1 MGSRRLPQANIGSAM
16 TRARL
21 APSRMARRWPVRKE
35 KQLLIKVVVL
45 TQNLGHL
52 TRRSKSVVRV
62 GAVAMQR
69 LNQIVLRMIAM
80 AALASAI
87 AACSSDLGLNN
98 VTLVPK
104 PETLLRKPD
113 WATFSGGKSDFALR
127 PVTAADLVNAAGQCT
142 SESEQAA
149 ADPTAAGAAPL
160 VAGGIA
166 LQMTECDV
174 VRRAGPVEKI
184 DFGSDDRGERIVTLT
199 YLRGP
204 WPGIYRFAGGR
215 LVSIERAPGPPP
227 APAKQQKAPAKK
239 PAGT

>member
-1 MGSRRLPQANIGSAM
+1 
-16 TRARL
+16 
-21 APSRMARRWPVRKE
+21 
-35 KQLLIKVVVL
+35 
-45 TQNLGHL
+45 
-52 TRRSKSVVRV
+52 
-62 GAVAMQR
+62 MQR

-80 AALASAI
+80 VTLACAM
-87 AACSSDLGLNN
+87 AACSSDLSLTG

-104 PETLLRKPD
+104 PDTLLRKPD
-113 WATFSGGKSDFALR
+113 WATFSGGKSDELR
-127 PVTAADLVNAAGQCT
+127 PVTAADLVSAEGQCDGGAG
-142 SESEQAA
+142 QAA
-149 ADPTAAGAAPL
+149 AEP

-184 DFGSDDRGERIVTLT
+184 DIGSDGRGERAVTLT

-204 WPGIYRFAGGR
+204 WPGIYRFTGGR

-227 APAKQQKAPAKK
+227 APAKAPKASTKK

>member
-1 MGSRRLPQANIGSAM
+1 MI
-16 TRARL
+16 
-21 APSRMARRWPVRKE
+21 K
-35 KQLLIKVVVL
+35 LIML
-45 TQNLGHL
+45 TQNLRRWA
-52 TRRSKSVVRV
+52 RRSRPVTGA

-69 LNQIVLRMIAM
+69 LNQIGLRVIA
-80 AALASAI
+80 AAAFCCAL

-98 VTLVPK
+98 LTLVPK

-113 WATFSGGKSDFALR
+113 WATFSGGKNEFTLR
-127 PVTAADLVNAAGQCT
+127 PVTAADLVNAAGQCAG
-142 SESEQAA
+142 EGEQAGS
-149 ADPTAAGAAPL
+149 DSTTAGAAP

-174 VRRAGPVEKI
+174 VRRAGAVDKI

-204 WPGIYRFAGGR
+204 WPGIYRFTGGR
-215 LVSIERAPGPPP
+215 LVAIERAPVPPPPP
-227 APAKQQKAPAKK
+227 AKSQKAPAKK

>member
-1 MGSRRLPQANIGSAM
+1 MR
-16 TRARL
+16 
-21 APSRMARRWPVRKE
+21 
-35 KQLLIKVVVL
+35 
-45 TQNLGHL
+45 
-52 TRRSKSVVRV
+52 
-62 GAVAMQR
+62 R
-69 LNQIVLRMIAM
+69 LNQIVLRTIAM
-80 AALASAI
+80 ATLACAM
-87 AACSSDLGLNN
+87 AACSSDLSLTG

-113 WATFSGGKSDFALR
+113 WATFSGGKSDELR
-127 PVTAADLVNAAGQCT
+127 PVTAADLVSAQGQCDGGAGQ
-142 SESEQAA
+142 
-149 ADPTAAGAAPL
+149 AGAEP

-184 DFGSDDRGERIVTLT
+184 DVGSDERGERAVTLT

-204 WPGIYRFAGGR
+204 WPGIYRFTGGR

-227 APAKQQKAPAKK
+227 APAKAPKASTKK

>member
-1 MGSRRLPQANIGSAM
+1 
-16 TRARL
+16 
-21 APSRMARRWPVRKE
+21 
-35 KQLLIKVVVL
+35 
-45 TQNLGHL
+45 
-52 TRRSKSVVRV
+52 
-62 GAVAMQR
+62 MQR

-80 AALASAI
+80 ATLACAT
-87 AACSSDLGLNN
+87 AACSSDISLNG

-113 WATFSGGKSDFALR
+113 WATFSGGKNDFELR
-127 PVTAADLVNAAGQCT
+127 PVTAADLVSREGQC
-142 SESEQAA
+142 SGGDGQAA
-149 ADPTAAGAAPL
+149 ADSTAGGGL

-184 DFGSDDRGERIVTLT
+184 DIGSDERGERAVTLT

-204 WPGIYRFAGGR
+204 WPGVYRFTGGR

-227 APAKQQKAPAKK
+227 APAKAPKATGKK